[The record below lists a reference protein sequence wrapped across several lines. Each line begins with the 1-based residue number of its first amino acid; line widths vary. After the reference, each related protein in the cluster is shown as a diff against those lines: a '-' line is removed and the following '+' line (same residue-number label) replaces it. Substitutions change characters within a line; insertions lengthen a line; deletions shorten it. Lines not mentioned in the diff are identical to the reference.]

1 MTADGGSGL
10 RGRVTVRDLR
20 RLLSRAAG
28 ARLSYGRPVTVG
40 DRTIIPVARVR
51 FAGGFGFGESPGS
64 ENPGRPSTGGGGGGV
79 VDSRPL
85 GFIEATP
92 EGTRFQ
98 PIAGRGHRTR
108 MLAVAVAAGAVA
120 GTAVAGSTV
129 GALALRR
136 VARAATPVM
145 RRLPRPTPRRR
156 TGLLSRRRRRRR

>member
-1 MTADGGSGL
+1 VTADGDSGR
-10 RGRVTVRDLR
+10 RGRITVRDLR

-51 FAGGFGFGESPGS
+51 FAGGFGFGESPGE
-64 ENPGRPSTGGGGGGV
+64 ENPGRPNTGGGGGGV

-92 EGTRFQ
+92 QGTRFE
-98 PIAGRGHRTR
+98 PIAGRGHRAR
-108 MLAVAVAAGAVA
+108 MLAVAVAAGALA

-136 VARAATPVM
+136 VARAAKPVV
-145 RRLPRPTPRRR
+145 RRLPGPMPRRR
-156 TGLLSRRRRRRR
+156 AGLLSPRRWRRR